1 MPFDLIDQ
9 RSCNHVSCKAPC
21 KCTLD
26 IIIIIYTQTYVY
38 ACNCMHMNTCVVPVD
53 EPGTTLYICTNNII
67 HNIMHAH
74 TLFAKSG
81 NQQAPME
88 AQ

>member
-1 MPFDLIDQ
+1 M
-9 RSCNHVSCKAPC
+9 
-21 KCTLD
+21 
-26 IIIIIYTQTYVY
+26 
-38 ACNCMHMNTCVVPVD
+38 CMHAIACIRMNTCVVPVD

-67 HNIMHAH
+67 QNIMHAH

-88 AQ
+88 AH

>member
-1 MPFDLIDQ
+1 M
-9 RSCNHVSCKAPC
+9 
-21 KCTLD
+21 
-26 IIIIIYTQTYVY
+26 
-38 ACNCMHMNTCVVPVD
+38 CMHAIACIRMNTCVVPVD

-88 AQ
+88 AH